1 MLKELVNSHP
11 ELIYMAAENCCY
23 WAFIQTWRKM
33 HKDGLFGEIAYAE
46 AEYLHALDPDDFAPD
61 YYPEGHWRTYQPAI
75 HYLTHELGPLLY
87 VMDDKCVSVTCLE
100 ADVHYD
106 PYTPERKETG
116 VALFKTAKG
125 AVIRLLVSFGAYT
138 SYDHNYRICGTR
150 GTIETDRR
158 CVVDNAHSLASL
170 YSVPG
175 TFSANSKI
183 DIPVTTA
190 YEGEDNSGHGGADG
204 KMVKDFISCI
214 AENRKPDLDVDF
226 AIQMSIP
233 GIIAH
238 ESAVQGG
245 VPMEIPQF

>member
-1 MLKELVNSHP
+1 M
-11 ELIYMAAENCCY
+11 
-23 WAFIQTWRKM
+23 
-33 HKDGLFGEIAYAE
+33 
-46 AEYLHALDPDDFAPD
+46 
-61 YYPEGHWRTYQPAI
+61 
-75 HYLTHELGPLLY
+75 
-87 VMDDKCVSVTCLE
+87 
-100 ADVHYD
+100 
-106 PYTPERKETG
+106 
-116 VALFKTAKG
+116 
-125 AVIRLLVSFGAYT
+125 
-138 SYDHNYRICGTR
+138 
-150 GTIETDRR
+150 
-158 CVVDNAHSLASL
+158 
-170 YSVPG
+170 PG